1 MSVARVRLVLLGLL
15 PVVPVLLSSACAQYA
30 DAQAMMKAVQSN
42 QADKVV
48 ALLARDS
55 ALANLQL
62 QSGPSGFS
70 ISSEGYAT
78 ATPLH
83 AATDAG
89 HVDMVR
95 LLLDRGAN
103 VGAKLRNGQTALHAA
118 ASKGRADLIAL
129 LLDRGAQVNAPDRTR
144 ATPLHHAV
152 QGYSSDVPGHVTVLI
167 ERGAAVD
174 ARDEEGRTPL
184 HHAAMSPPVAAALC
198 AAGAD
203 PTARDRAGKTAAE
216 SGPPVERAGLCRVA
230 RFGRRLPRPRRC
242 ARPRRGRRRSP
253 AAGQR
258 QALRVP
264 KGRVRLVRFGRVRV
278 RRGQGRDRRQT
289 ARGRAVP
296 KGLRRRTRDG
306 LLEPRHLLPG
316 RRRRAGGRGSSGG
329 AVPHGVR
336 GWERERVQR
345 AGLSARERKRRRPR
359 RGPGGGLL
367 PEELQSRWPLRL
379 LPPGALV
386 RSRARRAGGIP
397 RRRKRSARRPARRG
411 TPTRAA
417 HGNAR
422 SSYRAASAKNRLM
435 RDSPSFRTSG
445 LFA

>member
-15 PVVPVLLSSACAQYA
+15 PLVPVLLSPACARYA

-62 QSGPSGFS
+62 RSGPSGFS

-118 ASKGRADLIAL
+118 ASRGRADLIAL

-203 PTARDRAGKTAAE
+203 PTARDRAGKTAADLARQSNE
-216 SGPPVERAGLCRVA
+216 QAYAEWLDSADGCRGLADA
-230 RFGRRLPRPRRC
+230 R
-242 ARPRRGRRRSP
+242 
-253 AAGQR
+253 
-258 QALRVP
+258 
-264 KGRVRLVRFGRVRV
+264 
-278 RRGQGRDRRQT
+278 
-289 ARGRAVP
+289 ARGEDVGAARQRVSAKLYECRKGEFDSCASAGYAFDVGKGVTVDKRRAVELYR
-296 KGLRRRTRDG
+296 KACDGGHVTGCSNLGICYRDG
-306 LLEPRHLLPG
+306 DGVPADAVQAVALFRKACEGGNASGCSALGYQLERGSGVALDTVQAVASYRKSCDLDGPYGCYRLALSYE
-316 RRRRAGGRGSSGG
+316 AGRGVPADPAQAQAFRQKACKAGHTDACG
-329 AVPHGVR
+329 AR
-336 GWERERVQR
+336 
-345 AGLSARERKRRRPR
+345 
-359 RGPGGGLL
+359 
-367 PEELQSRWPLRL
+367 
-379 LPPGALV
+379 
-386 RSRARRAGGIP
+386 
-397 RRRKRSARRPARRG
+397 
-411 TPTRAA
+411 
-417 HGNAR
+417 
-422 SSYRAASAKNRLM
+422 
-435 RDSPSFRTSG
+435 
-445 LFA
+445 